1 VQQAIA
7 RATTLDLHPAWTA
20 GELGNKVSALL
31 LTLAAEFSIR
41 GIVPGHIKA
50 LVSEGGQYAAFS
62 CTRPGQ
68 ITKKTSP
75 GWESSL
81 LQHPSFILNVV
92 LVNEMTAAA
101 VEGRV
106 AEFLAKS
113 FGPVH
118 FSSGCQHQPD
128 HNHD

>member
-1 VQQAIA
+1 VQQAIS
-7 RATTLDLHPAWTA
+7 RVTTLDLHPAWTA
-20 GELGNKVSALL
+20 GELGDKVSALL
-31 LTLAAEFSIR
+31 LSLAAEFGIR

-68 ITKKTSP
+68 VAKKTSP
-75 GWESSL
+75 GWESLL
-81 LQHPSFILNVV
+81 LQHPSFILNVI
-92 LVNEMTAAA
+92 LVNEMTTAA
-101 VEGRV
+101 VEDRV
-106 AEFLAKS
+106 AEFLDQS

-118 FSSGCQHQPD
+118 FSSGCQHRPD